1 MKRSNA
7 KTDMLEHSEAKIEL
21 YATYLS
27 MYLNI
32 LSRVPSVKGVLLFDL
47 LAGEGIYEDGSK
59 GSALTALEVIRD
71 HYFANNQSCPD
82 MCVWFND
89 NGLSRIENGVYKI
102 DRVRRFS
109 ADIFTPPNVSV
120 ECFREDYDEIL
131 PCALKKLQGSKNV
144 KGLFFIDPYGYKEID
159 PDELKEILANRDAE
173 VFLFLPASHM
183 YRFAE
188 KALHSSFPGGK
199 PLERFLRKLF
209 GSETP
214 HFDSV
219 YDFIRQLKE
228 KLGQYIRDVFV
239 DTFTLARDASNVYC
253 LIFFTNHIRGFE
265 KMIEAKWNLDKQS
278 GRGHTFQKSK
288 SPYLFSEIELSGYP
302 TRLRKYIAEGTD
314 PRTNRDLYRF
324 GLENGFLPKH
334 TNEVLRDWKRQGV
347 LEVLSLD
354 GNLARSNYIS
364 YGTDRIVGFRLKD
377 NGSVEQEG

>member
-21 YATYLS
+21 YANYLS
-27 MYLNI
+27 TYLNI
-32 LSRVPSVKGVLLFDL
+32 LSRVPSVKGILLFDL

-109 ADIFTPPNVSV
+109 ANIFTPSNVSV
-120 ECFREDYDEIL
+120 EFFREDYDEIL
-131 PCALKKLQGSKNV
+131 PRALKKLRDSRNV

-159 PDELKEILANRDAE
+159 PDELKDILANRNAE
-173 VFLFLPASHM
+173 VLLFLPASHM

-188 KALHSSFPGGK
+188 KALHSPFPGSE

-228 KLGQYIRDVFV
+228 KLRQYIGDVFV
-239 DTFTLARDASNVYC
+239 DTFTLVRDASNVYC
-253 LIFFTNHIRGFE
+253 LIFFANHIRGFE

-278 GRGHTFQKSK
+278 GQGHTLQK

-314 PRTNRDLYRF
+314 LRTNRDLYRF

-334 TNEVLRDWKRQGV
+334 TNEVLRKWKRQAA

-354 GNLARSNYIS
+354 GKPVRGNYIS
-364 YGTDRIVGFRLKD
+364 YRTDRIVGFRLK
-377 NGSVEQEG
+377 NKSSVQQEE